1 MKRKQ
6 AGAFLWLMLLSVH
19 LFAQT
24 TDSLRTT
31 DSLIQVDSLKV
42 AYPSLAPDTTKKT
55 EPLAAPRPL
64 LRSGNYNGYE
74 ITGKVT
80 DKEDGQ
86 PLPYAPV
93 FFSGSSIGTLTDD
106 DGLYL
111 LQVETL
117 PGDSVKA
124 QVIGYKAKSIKI
136 DRKKKKATY
145 DLALERSSN
154 YLNEVVIR
162 PGEDPA
168 ITLIKEVIKHKPEN
182 DPDALDNYKYEAYN
196 KIELDLLNF
205 KRKTFERL
213 PVPYLKQLGFVFD
226 NMDSTSY
233 ERPFLPLYL
242 TEALSDYYYQR
253 DPKKSKE
260 RIKATQI
267 KVVTNK
273 NMMNSMSQYLGRIY
287 LAINPYDNYVPFF
300 DKEFISPAGNTAL
313 AFYKYKILDTQQLNG
328 YNVITLSFKPQRNG
342 ENCFEGTLKIV
353 DSVFAIQ
360 YIGADMPANANVNW
374 VKKSSFY
381 KEYTPVGDSMWFC
394 TKENITAELELSE
407 GMMRTLGF
415 IVRKTTSYKDI
426 VVNDPGIADVVNDKD
441 FKKDVVVEDSAA
453 HAGEDFWKNA
463 RHEELSESEK
473 GIYKMYDSL
482 ENNLAY
488 KRLKR
493 LGNIFVTGGYK
504 FGPIEIGP
512 YWNAYSNNQ
521 IEGNRFQFTMGT
533 TPKLFKD
540 LYLNGYIAYGVG
552 DNRFK
557 YYANAFWLIKR
568 APRMFINFAY
578 TRDIDYTVNYY
589 DKVGFNNII
598 SIAIRKKGIPLKF
611 VFADDVRFEFY
622 NEFFS
627 GFSQQLTVYRKIY
640 DPYDPLPSSE
650 VFRDVN
656 GAPSQTVTATEVN
669 LRLRYAYKERFLNGN
684 YFRFSMGSKYPIVD
698 LRIAMGLKNVFNSDY
713 EYQRITLT
721 ISDNWRIP
729 PLGQLY
735 LNVFMGKYFGT
746 LPYPL
751 LEQHPGNEFYYY
763 NKYSFNMMNQYE
775 FLSDQFFGANLEHS
789 LGGGFLKYIPLVKKL
804 KFRQFWTAKGVI
816 GTLSDANRAYN
827 FDKGFTFRSLEGNP
841 YIEVGTGIENIL
853 KVFRIDF
860 VWRLTPK
867 ALPNETMNRHFGI
880 FGSMK
885 LAF

>member
-1 MKRKQ
+1 MKLKQ
-6 AGAFLWLMLLSVH
+6 AGVFLWLMLLSVH

-24 TDSLRTT
+24 TDSLRTA
-31 DSLIQVDSLKV
+31 DSLMQVDSLKA
-42 AYPSLAPDTTKKT
+42 AYPSITPDTTKKT
-55 EPLAAPRPL
+55 EPLTAPRP
-64 LRSGNYNGYE
+64 RSGNYNGYE

-93 FFSGSSIGTLTDD
+93 FFSRSSTGTLTDD
-106 DGLYL
+106 NGVYL
-111 LQVETL
+111 LQVEAL

-124 QVIGYKAKSIKI
+124 QVIGYKVKAVKI
-136 DRKKKKATY
+136 DKKKKKATY

-154 YLNEVVIR
+154 YLNEVVIK

-168 ITLIKEVIKHKPEN
+168 ITLMKEVIKHKPEN

-226 NMDSTSY
+226 NMDTTSY
-233 ERPFLPLYL
+233 DRPFLPLYL

-273 NMMNSMSQYLGRIY
+273 NMMSSMSQYLGRIY

-328 YNVITLSFKPQRNG
+328 YNIITLSFRPQRKG

-353 DSVFAIQ
+353 DSVYAIQ
-360 YIGADMPANANVNW
+360 YIGADMPTNANVNW

-381 KEYTPVGDSMWFC
+381 KEYTPLGDSMWFC

-407 GMMRTLGF
+407 GMVRTLGF

-426 VVNDPGIADVVNDKD
+426 VVNDPRIADIVNDKD

-473 GIYKMYDSL
+473 GIYNMYDSL

-568 APRMFINFAY
+568 APRMFINIAY

-640 DPYDPLPSSE
+640 DPYDPLPSST
-650 VFRDVN
+650 VFEDAN
-656 GAPSQTVTATEVN
+656 GTASETVTATEVN
-669 LRLRYAYKERFLNGN
+669 VRLRYAYKERFLNGN
-684 YFRFSMGSKYPIVD
+684 YYRFSMGSKYPIVD

-713 EYQRITLT
+713 DYQRVTLT
-721 ISDNWRIP
+721 IADNWRIP

-775 FLSDQFFGANLEHS
+775 FLSDQFIGANLEHS

-816 GTLSDANRAYN
+816 GTLSDANKAYN

-841 YIEVGTGIENIL
+841 YIEVGTGIENIF

-867 ALPNETMNRHFGI
+867 ALPNETANRNFGI